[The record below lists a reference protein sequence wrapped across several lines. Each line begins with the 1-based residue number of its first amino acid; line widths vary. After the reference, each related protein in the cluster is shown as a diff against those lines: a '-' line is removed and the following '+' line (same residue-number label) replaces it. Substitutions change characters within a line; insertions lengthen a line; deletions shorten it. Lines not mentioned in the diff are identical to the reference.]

1 MGQSTE
7 RRRTPRVR
15 RRLRVVF
22 EHDPRRPAFTTNLSR
37 DGLCISSD
45 WVGEV
50 GTPVSGAL
58 VLPDGRQVNFE
69 AEVRWV
75 RKARGRD
82 LKDKNTMGV
91 EFAIPP
97 GQAYDSLLGPEALQE
112 NPSAVAAAAPAQ
124 VAVQP
129 AVAPVEAAPAA
140 PAPTAPASP
149 LGMAHRIQTAVAEG
163 DLADPSGT
171 CPCALSPARAAEWI
185 EEAARRAVLAA
196 LGPGSVNIGVEL
208 SVNVSHGEP
217 LLVGTP
223 VVTTVQI
230 SEASPD
236 GRMLTFEAQIDDG
249 QRVFVR
255 ARHRRWLYI

>member
-1 MGQSTE
+1 MGKSTE

-45 WVGEV
+45 WVSEV
-50 GTPVSGAL
+50 GSAVSGAL
-58 VLPDGRQVNFE
+58 VLPDGQKVNFE

-82 LKDKNTMGV
+82 LQDKNTMGI

-97 GQAYDSLLGPEALQE
+97 GETYDGLLGPEALQE
-112 NPSAVAAAAPAQ
+112 NPSAVAAAAPAT
-124 VAVQP
+124 AAPQP
-129 AVAPVEAAPAA
+129 AAPVPVEAAPAA
-140 PAPTAPASP
+140 PAGSP
-149 LGMAHRIQTAVAEG
+149 VGMAHRIQTVVADG

-171 CPCALSPARAAEWI
+171 CPCALSPARAAAWV
-185 EEAARRAVLAA
+185 EEASRRAVLAA

-208 SVNVSHGEP
+208 SVNVSHGVP
-217 LLVGTP
+217 LAVGTP
-223 VVTTVQI
+223 VAITVQI

-249 QRVFVR
+249 QRVIVK
-255 ARHRRWLYI
+255 ARHRRWLYA